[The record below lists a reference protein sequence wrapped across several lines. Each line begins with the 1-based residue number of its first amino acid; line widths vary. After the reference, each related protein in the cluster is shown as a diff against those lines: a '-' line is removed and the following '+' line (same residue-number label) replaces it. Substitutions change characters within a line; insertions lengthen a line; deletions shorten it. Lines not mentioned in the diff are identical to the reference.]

1 MNTENPNEYI
11 EQFLEDYYA
20 FNKSPEYAVL
30 IKGKWG
36 VGKTWFIKR
45 TLNSLKNKDGNFL
58 YVSLYGIHD
67 TREIENEFFK
77 QLHPLLSSKT
87 MGLVGKIAKG
97 LLKTTIKVDLDN
109 DGKADTSVSSQTP
122 DIELPEYLT
131 KTEDFVL
138 VFDDLERC
146 PIKIGNIL
154 GYINHFVEHQG
165 YKVVIL
171 ANEEE
176 IFKEDEKNEET
187 YRRIKEKLI
196 GKTFEIT
203 PDFDGALIHFIEQ
216 VDCSYV
222 KKIYL
227 KNTQVIRDLYDSS
240 AYENLRHLKQS
251 LWDFERLC
259 LHLTE
264 KIKENEELIVHLL
277 KLYLCYSFEIKSG
290 NILPQDIK
298 LLKSSYLSSPMPKE
312 NKEKDK
318 TPYDR
323 VSEKYKNI
331 SFHDSLIEESLWI
344 EIFDRGY
351 IDSVSIEE
359 SLLKSNYFK
368 EDNTPTWIKLW
379 HYMDLSGDDFLKYI
393 EIVQTEF
400 QEFKFDDIG
409 VVKHLVGLFMWFA
422 DINIHNKTK
431 DEVLTFSKKYIDH
444 LKSKNCLIR
453 TNTRFT
459 KHLENESWGGLTF
472 CGKDL
477 DEFKEF
483 LSYLNQKSNEAVL
496 ESYPDAGR
504 DLLRLMETDID
515 KFYRRLA
522 LNNHEDNIY
531 YEIPILSHIKPD
543 EFISVFM
550 NISSDNKRTVCH
562 ALGGRYESNNF
573 NAELSPE
580 LDWLNYVKEK
590 LLEQKQSLNGT
601 IAGYILGDFIKNC
614 LDKAISNL
622 DNNR

>member
-1 MNTENPNEYI
+1 MLNPNEYI
-11 EQFLEDYYA
+11 EQFLEYYYS
-20 FNKSPEYAVL
+20 FDKSPEYAVL

-45 TLNSLKNKDGNFL
+45 TLNSLEKNSGKFL
-58 YVSLYGIHD
+58 YVSLYGVQD

-77 QLHPLLSSKT
+77 QLHPLLSTKT
-87 MGLVGKIAKG
+87 MGLVGKIVKG

-109 DGKADTSVSSQTP
+109 DGKADASISSQTP

-131 KTEDFVL
+131 QTEDFVL

-176 IFKEDEKNEET
+176 IFDEDKKNEGT
-187 YRRIKEKLI
+187 YRRIKEKLV

-203 PDFDGALIHFIEQ
+203 PDFDGALEHFINQ
-216 VDCSYV
+216 VNCTDV
-222 KKIYL
+222 KEIYL
-227 KNTQVIRDLYDSS
+227 NNTSVIKNLYDSS

-251 LWDFERLC
+251 LWDFERLY

-264 KIKENEELIVHLL
+264 KIKDNEELIVHLL

-298 LLKSSYLSSPMPKE
+298 LLKSSYLSSLIPKD

-318 TPYDR
+318 TPYEK
-323 VSEKYKNI
+323 VSKKYKNI

-379 HYMDLSGDDFLKYI
+379 HCIDLSNDDFLEYI

-400 QEFKFDDIG
+400 QEMKFDDIG
-409 VVKHLVGLFMWFA
+409 IVKHLVGLFIWFA
-422 DINIHNKTK
+422 DINVYSKTK
-431 DEVLTFSKKYIDH
+431 TEVLTFSKQYIDH

-453 TNTRFT
+453 TNTRFA
-459 KHLENESWGGLTF
+459 KHLENESWGGLAF
-472 CGKDL
+472 YGRDL

-483 LSYLNQKSNEAVL
+483 LSYLNQKSDEAVL
-496 ESYPDAGR
+496 ESYPDSGR
-504 DLLRLMETDID
+504 ELLGLMETDVD
-515 KFYRRLA
+515 KFYRRLT

-531 YEIPILSHIKPD
+531 YEIPILSYIKPD

-550 NISSDNKRTVCH
+550 NISSNNKRTVFY
-562 ALGGRYESNNF
+562 ALGSRYEFSNF
-573 NAELSPE
+573 NAKLYPE
-580 LDWLNYVKEK
+580 LDWLNCVKEK

-601 IAGYILGDFIKNC
+601 IAGYFLGGFIEEY

-622 DNNR
+622 VPIKG